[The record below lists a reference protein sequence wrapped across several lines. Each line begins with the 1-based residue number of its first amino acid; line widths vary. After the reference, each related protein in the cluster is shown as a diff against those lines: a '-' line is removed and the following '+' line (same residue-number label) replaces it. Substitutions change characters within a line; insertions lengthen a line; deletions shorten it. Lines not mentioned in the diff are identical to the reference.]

1 MTLRRALAALLLPA
15 LLPPAAAA
23 LSLTGAGP
31 ALAAAGPDVS
41 VDDARATPGR
51 PVKAAGAGWQ
61 PGATVQV
68 EICGGGALRGSA
80 DCDTLRGAV
89 ALVAADGT
97 FRLTLIAGAPPAAC
111 PCVLRAVA
119 AQGGARAQTPLS
131 VAGAAD
137 APTAA
142 APAPAVRVDVAAAT
156 LSGGPRFAE
165 LFGAPA
171 HRTLTVTLRNPG
183 DRPLGRA
190 PLIVAW
196 GPGGSADLPVGNPV
210 TAELPARAERTYRI
224 PVRLPAAAFG
234 RYSVGGRYA
243 SAKFAVTTDLY
254 PWGLLGLSFVA
265 VLLTLFTASVAVR
278 RGAERRRAGPAMRS
292 GRAAAT
298 AVAEL
303 PAFVAADRLAGV
315 LAAGAADGAR
325 PGLVSTRAV
334 VRALAGEAPLVDAGG
349 LRALT
354 DALRTAPLEKER

>member
-1 MTLRRALAALLLPA
+1 MTLRQVLTALLPA
-15 LLPPAAAA
+15 AVAA
-23 LSLTGAGP
+23 LSFTTGAGT
-31 ALAAAGPDVS
+31 AGAAAGPDVT
-41 VDDARATPGR
+41 VDDARAIPGR
-51 PVKAAGAGWQ
+51 PVKAVGGGWQ
-61 PGATVQV
+61 PGTTVQV

-80 DCDTLRGAV
+80 DCDTLRAAV

-97 FRLTLIAGAPPAAC
+97 FRLTLIAGTPPAPC

-137 APTAA
+137 APA
-142 APAPAVRVDVAAAT
+142 APAPAPTVRVDVVAAT
-156 LSGGPRFAE
+156 LSGGPGFAE

-190 PLIVAW
+190 PLLLAW
-196 GPGGSADLPVGNPV
+196 GPGASADLPVGEPV

-243 SAKFAVTTDLY
+243 SAEFTVTTDLY
-254 PWGLLGLSFVA
+254 PWGLLGVA
-265 VLLTLFTASVAVR
+265 FLALLLTVFTVSVAAR
-278 RGAERRRAGPAMRS
+278 RAAERRRER
-292 GRAAAT
+292 RAALAP
-298 AVAEL
+298 AALAGL

-315 LAAGAADGAR
+315 LSAGAADGAR
-325 PGLVSTRAV
+325 PRLVSTRAV
-334 VRALAGEAPLVDAGG
+334 VRALAGEAPLVEPGG
-349 LRALT
+349 LRELA
-354 DALRTAPLEKER
+354 DALLTAPLEKER